1 MLKRI
6 SKGEAIFNVVNYI
19 ILAICVL
26 VTLLPFA
33 MILAKSLSSS
43 VAIESGKVFLW
54 PVDFNVQAYKNL
66 IADGQL
72 LRSMKNTVFITII
85 GTMLNMIFT
94 TTAAYALSK
103 KRLMGGKFIMKMM
116 TFTMIFSGGTI
127 PHFIVVKSLGLMDT
141 YGSLWLPGLITVYNL
156 IVMRTFFEQLPDS
169 LEEAAKIDGANDLII
184 FFQIVLPLS
193 LATLATITLF
203 YAVSWWNEYFNGMI
217 YISTSDKMPLQVKLR
232 QMISTVGQVQ
242 LTESDGESAKEK
254 LAKDAVQAAAMV
266 ISTVPI
272 LCIYPFLQKH
282 FVKGVMVGAVKG

>member
-116 TFTMIFSGGTI
+116 TFTMIFSC
-127 PHFIVVKSLGLMDT
+127 L
-141 YGSLWLPGLITVYNL
+141 
-156 IVMRTFFEQLPDS
+156 
-169 LEEAAKIDGANDLII
+169 
-184 FFQIVLPLS
+184 
-193 LATLATITLF
+193 
-203 YAVSWWNEYFNGMI
+203 
-217 YISTSDKMPLQVKLR
+217 
-232 QMISTVGQVQ
+232 
-242 LTESDGESAKEK
+242 
-254 LAKDAVQAAAMV
+254 
-266 ISTVPI
+266 
-272 LCIYPFLQKH
+272 
-282 FVKGVMVGAVKG
+282 

>member
-184 FFQIVLPLS
+184 FFRIVLPLS

>member
-169 LEEAAKIDGANDLII
+169 LEEAAKIDGAHDLII

-242 LTESDGESAKEK
+242 LTESDGESAKDR

>member
-1 MLKRI
+1 
-6 SKGEAIFNVVNYI
+6 
-19 ILAICVL
+19 
-26 VTLLPFA
+26 
-33 MILAKSLSSS
+33 
-43 VAIESGKVFLW
+43 
-54 PVDFNVQAYKNL
+54 
-66 IADGQL
+66 
-72 LRSMKNTVFITII
+72 
-85 GTMLNMIFT
+85 
-94 TTAAYALSK
+94 
-103 KRLMGGKFIMKMM
+103 
-116 TFTMIFSGGTI
+116 
-127 PHFIVVKSLGLMDT
+127 
-141 YGSLWLPGLITVYNL
+141 
-156 IVMRTFFEQLPDS
+156 MRTFFEQLPDS

-242 LTESDGESAKEK
+242 LTESDGESAKDR